1 MAATSLHQHSPS
13 SGRRLRVAVSQH
25 ARLTPICELQMNDML
40 SGGPTLSGRSALE
53 QMGDTNDPVEIFD
66 GEEKAVTA
74 TIMASAMATDRGRR
88 RARRATQGQHAPQR
102 PALRYVPVQSLG
114 RRLHEAILVQSLP

>member
-1 MAATSLHQHSPS
+1 
-13 SGRRLRVAVSQH
+13 
-25 ARLTPICELQMNDML
+25 MNDML

-74 TIMASAMATDRGRR
+74 TIMASAMATDRAVESEASDAKSTCSPRLPY
-88 RARRATQGQHAPQR
+88 ATSPLD
-102 PALRYVPVQSLG
+102 P
-114 RRLHEAILVQSLP
+114 LP